1 MGETVDAKRRRKRP
15 IIIGTVF
22 GAVSAFALAA
32 LAAAITV
39 TTGSSFGAGIAFIPA
54 PCDTSYDVTL
64 GAPTWNTGAGTYTIS
79 GFSLSGIDAAAC
91 SGSNIRVNVL
101 NSLDTSLGDTL
112 ITTVQDG
119 AYLLSAPV
127 DAADAS
133 KIASAIFTP

>member
-79 GFSLSGIDAAAC
+79 GFSLSGIDAATC

-101 NSLDTSLGDTL
+101 NSSDTSLGDTL

-119 AYLLSAPV
+119 AYLLSTPV

-133 KIASAIFTP
+133 KIASTIFAP

>member
-1 MGETVDAKRRRKRP
+1 MGAIV
-15 IIIGTVF
+15 
-22 GAVSAFALAA
+22 GALSAFTLAA
-32 LAAAITV
+32 FAAAITV
-39 TTGSSFGAGIAFIPA
+39 TTGSSFGAGIALIPA

-64 GAPTWNTGAGTYTIS
+64 GAPAWDTGRGTYTIT

-101 NSLDTSLGDTL
+101 NSSDTSLGDTL